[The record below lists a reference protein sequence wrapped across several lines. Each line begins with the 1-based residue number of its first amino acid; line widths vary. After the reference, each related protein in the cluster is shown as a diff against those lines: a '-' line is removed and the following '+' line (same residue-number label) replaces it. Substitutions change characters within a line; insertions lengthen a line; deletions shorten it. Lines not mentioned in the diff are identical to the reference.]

1 MRTRELAL
9 SAMLTALSVV
19 LLYAACLLPTGRLA
33 LLAVAAMLPAVA
45 VLAGGCRWGLLVYG
59 ATTLLSLLLLPNRLP
74 GLVYAV
80 ILGHYSVV
88 KSVIERLKRPA
99 AELILK
105 LLVWNGT
112 LAVAWGLAKG
122 LGLLATLPYS
132 PVLLVVLYN
141 LAFLVY
147 DLVFTQVI
155 TQIARYFR

>member
-33 LLAVAAMLPAVA
+33 LLAVAAMIPAVA
-45 VLAGGCRWGLLVYG
+45 VLAGGCHWGLLVYG
-59 ATTLLSLLLLPNRLP
+59 ATTLLSLLLLPNRLF

-80 ILGHYSVV
+80 ILGHYGVV

-112 LAVAWGLAKG
+112 LAVAWGLARG
-122 LGLLATLPYS
+122 LGLLATVPYS